1 MNKYEFICPQSS
13 YYGKETP
20 ENIAF
25 NKKLQEFSHKLNY
38 ISGFQT
44 AGKIPS
50 RLAYLQVEKLW
61 KELEKTK
68 EKLDSA
74 KKLNYKNNL

>member
-1 MNKYEFICPQSS
+1 MNKHEFLYPQSS

-25 NKKLQEFSHKLNY
+25 NQKLQEFSHKLNY

-44 AGKIPS
+44 AGKIPP
-50 RLAYLQVEKLW
+50 RLAYLQVEELW
-61 KELEKTK
+61 QELEETK
-68 EKLDSA
+68 EKLDNR
-74 KKLNYKNNL
+74 KKTQL